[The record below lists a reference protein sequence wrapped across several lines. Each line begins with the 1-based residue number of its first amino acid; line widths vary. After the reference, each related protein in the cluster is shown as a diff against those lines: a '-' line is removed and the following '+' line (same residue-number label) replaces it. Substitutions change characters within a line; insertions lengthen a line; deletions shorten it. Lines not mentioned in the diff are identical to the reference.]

1 MSYTTQQQQ
10 TISQSDCDLWCKVDF
25 IQQPGMNSSVAGPKK
40 HAKTLSKPNLHPR
53 KRSRSLFG
61 GLLPVRST
69 TVFWIPVKPLHQR
82 SMLSKSMRCT
92 KNWNAWSQHGSIESA
107 SSSQWQHRPHISQPV
122 LQKLNE
128 LGYKALTHL
137 PYSPALSPNDQ
148 HFFKHFNN
156 VLQEKGF
163 HNQDTE
169 IAFQEFTESWSTDF
183 YATGINKLSSH
194 WQKCTDCNHSYFD

>member
-10 TISQSDCDLWCKVDF
+10 TISQSDCDLWRKVDF

-107 SSSQWQHRPHISQPV
+107 SSSQWQHRPHISQPM
-122 LQKLNE
+122 LQSWAKLGFKSY
-128 LGYKALTHL
+128 LIHIFTD
-137 PYSPALSPNDQ
+137 LSPTDY
-148 HFFKHFNN
+148 HIFKH
-156 VLQEKGF
+156 QENASTTRRKQKMLSKRLW
-163 HNQDTE
+163 NLE
-169 IAFQEFTESWSTDF
+169 EWIFT
-183 YATGINKLSSH
+183 L
-194 WQKCTDCNHSYFD
+194 